1 MYKKKD
7 RHDKPNYTP
16 VRNLPLLS
24 KPFERILYEQIDNHS
39 KNILSKYQRRFQ
51 KKLSFQHSILAMFEK
66 WKKILDNGGSCGALL
81 VDLSKAFDCIVHDI
95 SLAKLSAYGFDYNSL
110 KLINSFLSARKLKME
125 TGSSYSPYLGLLVGV
140 PRESILGPLLCNI
153 CMCDIFLCDC
163 KTNINY
169 ADDNTLYACE
179 PNMRLEKDTSTVF
192 TWFQNNYLKANSGK
206 SHLLTTSDNIQ
217 HINVGVN
224 QLSSSKYEELLGILI
239 DHKLT
244 FENHLLNIV
253 QKVNQKLQAL
263 ARISKYIPRKK
274 LRIIMKAFV
283 SSQFAYCPL
292 IWMFHSRQINHKIN
306 KLHERALRIVYN
318 DHFSSFEEL
327 LSKDK
332 SVTVHQRN
340 LQTLA
345 TEMYKILNGLSPDIM
360 QDIFETKSNY
370 YNTRNAPAFS
380 SRNIKTVRYGLQTIF
395 YMAQKNL
402 RPCT

>member
-1 MYKKKD
+1 MC
-7 RHDKPNYTP
+7 
-16 VRNLPLLS
+16 NL
-24 KPFERILYEQIDNHS
+24 
-39 KNILSKYQRRFQ
+39 
-51 KKLSFQHSILAMFEK
+51 
-66 WKKILDNGGSCGALL
+66 
-81 VDLSKAFDCIVHDI
+81 
-95 SLAKLSAYGFDYNSL
+95 
-110 KLINSFLSARKLKME
+110 FLSDCE
-125 TGSSYSPYLGLLVGV
+125 TNV
-140 PRESILGPLLCNI
+140 
-153 CMCDIFLCDC
+153 
-163 KTNINY
+163 INY
-169 ADDNTLYACE
+169 VDDTTLYACE
-179 PNMRLEKDTSTVF
+179 PNMDLELSKLEKDTSTVF

-360 QDIFETKSNY
+360 QDIFEIKSNY
-370 YNTRNAPAFS
+370 YNTRNAIEFS
-380 SRNIKTVRYGLQTIF
+380 SRNIKTVRYGLQTIS
-395 YMAQKNL
+395 
-402 RPCT
+402 